1 MNAAV
6 LHTINQPPRFE
17 QFPEPVAEENEVIV
31 HVLAAALKPIDKQMA
46 SGSHYAAYGKLP
58 VVCGMDG
65 VGRLDDGTRV
75 FFGGPR
81 SPHGAMAQRTVVP
94 RAFTFPIPENVND
107 ETAAALPNPGV
118 SAWLSLAYRAKLV
131 RGENV
136 LILGATG
143 VTGKLAVKIAR
154 LLGAARVVAAGRN
167 QQALNTLHDLGAD
180 ATISL
185 TLPETELSEA
195 FVREAGQ
202 SGFQVV
208 IDYVWGHPAQAFL
221 TAITRREFVA
231 IQSETR
237 FVQVGE
243 SAAPTI
249 TLPAA
254 VLRSTALTIQGTAGI
269 PARDVLVEAFQQ
281 VMAYAAKGDLQIDT
295 ERVPLADVEN
305 AWQRDQP
312 GRRLVIIPEQPA
324 DADGCGSSKL
334 SMPKQNDFCASNLR
348 VSERAFAQS
357 ATRSDPSP
365 VNTHKGCVV
374 PKRLNSEFGQ
384 RTLIYAARA

>member
-1 MNAAV
+1 MFAAV
-6 LHTINQPPRFE
+6 LHTIGTVPRYE
-17 QFPEPVAEENEVIV
+17 EFPEPVIGDKDGEAIV
-31 HVLAAALKPIDKQMA
+31 HVHAASLKPVDKQLA
-46 SGSHYAAYGKLP
+46 SGSHYASGRELP
-58 VVCGMDG
+58 CVCGSDG
-65 VGRLDDGTRV
+65 VGHLDDGQRV

-81 SPHGAMAQRTVVP
+81 SPHGAMAQLTIVP
-94 RAFTFPIPENVND
+94 RAFTFPIPENVDD

-118 SAWLSLAYRAKLV
+118 SAWLSLTYRAKLV

-167 QQALNTLHDLGAD
+167 QPALKTLRDLGAD

-185 TLPETELSEA
+185 ALPANELSEA
-195 FVREAGQ
+195 FLREAGQ

-208 IDYVWGHPAQAFL
+208 IDYVWGGPAEAFL
-221 TAITRREFVA
+221 AAITRREFAV

-254 VLRSTALTIQGTAGI
+254 VLRSTALTILGTAGI
-269 PARDVLVEAFQQ
+269 PPRDVLVEAFHQ
-281 VMAYAAKGDLQIDT
+281 VMAYAAKGELHIDT
-295 ERVPLADVEN
+295 ERVPLADIEN

-312 GRRLVIIPEQPA
+312 GQRLVII
-324 DADGCGSSKL
+324 
-334 SMPKQNDFCASNLR
+334 
-348 VSERAFAQS
+348 
-357 ATRSDPSP
+357 T
-365 VNTHKGCVV
+365 
-374 PKRLNSEFGQ
+374 
-384 RTLIYAARA
+384 

>member
-1 MNAAV
+1 MYAAV
-6 LHTINQPPRFE
+6 LHAIGTVPRYE
-17 QFPEPVAEENEVIV
+17 EFPEPVIGDKDGEAIV
-31 HVLAAALKPIDKQMA
+31 HVHAAALKPVDKQLA
-46 SGSHYAAYGKLP
+46 SGSHYASRDELP
-58 VVCGMDG
+58 CVCGSDG
-65 VGRLDDGTRV
+65 VGHLDDGQRV

-81 SPHGAMAQRTVVP
+81 SPHGAMAQRTIVP
-94 RAFTFPIPENVND
+94 RAFTFPVPDNVND

-143 VTGKLAVKIAR
+143 VTGKLAVKIAK

-167 QQALNTLHDLGAD
+167 QQALNALHDLGAD

-185 TLPETELSEA
+185 ALPASELSDA
-195 FVREAGQ
+195 FLREAGQ

-208 IDYVWGHPAQAFL
+208 IDYVWGGPAEAFL
-221 TAITRREFVA
+221 AAITRREFAV

-243 SAAPTI
+243 SAAPAI

-254 VLRSTALTIQGTAGI
+254 VLRSTALTILGTAGI
-269 PARDVLVEAFQQ
+269 PVRDALVEAFHQ
-281 VMAYAAKGDLQIDT
+281 VMTYAAKGELHIDT
-295 ERVPLADVEN
+295 VRVPLADIEN

-312 GRRLVIIPEQPA
+312 GQRLVVI
-324 DADGCGSSKL
+324 
-334 SMPKQNDFCASNLR
+334 
-348 VSERAFAQS
+348 
-357 ATRSDPSP
+357 T
-365 VNTHKGCVV
+365 
-374 PKRLNSEFGQ
+374 
-384 RTLIYAARA
+384 